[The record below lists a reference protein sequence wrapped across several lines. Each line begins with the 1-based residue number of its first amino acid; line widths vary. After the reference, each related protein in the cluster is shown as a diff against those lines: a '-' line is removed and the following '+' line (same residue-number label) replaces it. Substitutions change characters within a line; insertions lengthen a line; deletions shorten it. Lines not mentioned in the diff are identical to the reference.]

1 MYYSK
6 AHEKDAQYRL
16 IDQYAPLVTRIA
28 YH

>member
-16 IDQYAPLVTRIA
+16 IDQYAPLVKRIA
-28 YH
+28 